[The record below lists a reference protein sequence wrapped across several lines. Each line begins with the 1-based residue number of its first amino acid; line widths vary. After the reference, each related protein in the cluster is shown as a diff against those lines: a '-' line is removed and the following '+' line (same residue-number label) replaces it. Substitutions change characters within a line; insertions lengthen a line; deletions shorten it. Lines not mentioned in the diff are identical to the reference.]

1 MGDAPRHPTAVIDP
15 LRAIPF
21 FTVLNRDRVGGNGLL
36 VFTQTGECAAFKV
49 IDGVVVD
56 GVVVV
61 RRQRIE
67 RTEVRQSAGIVAQQ
81 KQISLTDLTLVFGVQ
96 PDGYFIISKC
106 QVVITEF
113 ERIQC
118 PIHEPVRFSDTV
130 SRYADGV

>member
-81 KQISLTDLTLVFGVQ
+81 KQISLTDLTLVFGV
-96 PDGYFIISKC
+96 
-106 QVVITEF
+106 
-113 ERIQC
+113 
-118 PIHEPVRFSDTV
+118 
-130 SRYADGV
+130 